1 MALCCFKRDYVTK
14 ISVFMPIRD
23 RPFFIRVGGGG
34 WWDMRVAREKNMA
47 LKEDLKEK
55 KYWV

>member
-1 MALCCFKRDYVTK
+1 MLYLKGLCHQD
-14 ISVFMPIRD
+14 IVFMPIRD